1 MFIKLYK
8 TLVRSHLEYE
18 NTILAPS
25 FKEPVNSYRKRTKK
39 RYKDFIL
46 LRKKNMTYTERLKI
60 PEITHT

>member
-25 FKEPVNSYRKRTKK
+25 FKDRVNSYRKRTK
-39 RYKDFIL
+39 IL
-46 LRKKNMTYTERLKI
+46 NYCENMTYTERLKI